1 MRKFAR
7 VLILPL
13 ALMAA
18 SPAAHAQSIFK
29 DAGSIL
35 KGLGGGGGSSA
46 LSNAEIGG
54 GLRDALRVG
63 TETVTGNLGSTNGF
77 FNDPVAH
84 IPLPGWMNT
93 AKKVMRFT
101 GGSGL
106 LDEV

>member
-54 GLRDALRVG
+54 GLRDA
-63 TETVTGNLGSTNGF
+63 
-77 FNDPVAH
+77 
-84 IPLPGWMNT
+84 
-93 AKKVMRFT
+93 
-101 GGSGL
+101 
-106 LDEV
+106 

>member
-13 ALMAA
+13 ALIAA

-35 KGLGGGGGSSA
+35 KGLSGGGSSS

-63 TETVTGNLGSTNGF
+63 TETVTGNLG
-77 FNDPVAH
+77 
-84 IPLPGWMNT
+84 
-93 AKKVMRFT
+93 
-101 GGSGL
+101 
-106 LDEV
+106 